1 MAAKAL
7 LQIDV
12 QIAHLRKECE
22 EGRAN
27 NLTIARLKKL
37 LEKRQELI
45 PQMIAERQM
54 AFAC

>member
-7 LQIDV
+7 LKIDV
-12 QIAHLRKECE
+12 QIAFLRRECE

-27 NLTIARLKKL
+27 NVTIAHLKKL
-37 LEKRQELI
+37 LEERQELV
-45 PQMIAERQM
+45 PQVLAERQM

>member
-7 LQIDV
+7 LKIDV
-12 QIAHLRKECE
+12 QIAFLRRECE

-27 NLTIARLKKL
+27 NVTIAQLKKL
-37 LEKRQELI
+37 LEQRQELI
-45 PQMIAERQM
+45 PQMLAERQI

>member
-7 LQIDV
+7 LKIDV
-12 QIAHLRKECE
+12 QIALLRRECD

-27 NLTIARLKKL
+27 NVTIAQLKKL
-37 LEKRQELI
+37 LEERKELI
-45 PQMIAERQM
+45 PQMLAERQI